1 MVYKQHIA
9 AQCAINPLTERQAS
23 DTLVPMRNPD
33 FRIAAVAAT
42 VLGWGLAPDALA
54 SRARN
59 LTMGTADP
67 LATLSFGSHGS
78 LFHDGKYN
86 MFYNPSYSNDFKNWV
101 AIEKTNGLAGLDSAE
116 GGFVTSFMN
125 YNFGMYF
132 NRGDAVMTG
141 AGANS
146 YANGVNFRPIDV
158 IVSGDIG
165 VEWGFGLTYGAA
177 HASSATTA
185 SDLTLRLGA
194 QMSGLEP
201 FASVKLVGSDRV
213 AGTETRY
220 ATYGAGLRYR
230 WGEWA
235 PYLNWRH
242 DRSAPARDHILG
254 VGLARNTKFDESVRL
269 NYAFGLWRG
278 TAARRTLI
286 PVHIGVEGD
295 LNSWITARAGLSYN
309 VYDRASNVTV
319 ADTTAGALGAT
330 LHVGKIDFDWAVGHV
345 GSGEDVNDGAFAL
358 DSGFF
363 SAASLAYSW

>member
-1 MVYKQHIA
+1 
-9 AQCAINPLTERQAS
+9 
-23 DTLVPMRNPD
+23 
-33 FRIAAVAAT
+33 
-42 VLGWGLAPDALA
+42 
-54 SRARN
+54 
-59 LTMGTADP
+59 MGTADP

-141 AGANS
+141 AGANA

-213 AGTETRY
+213 ADSETRY

-242 DRSAPARDHILG
+242 DRSTPAGGATARDHILG

-309 VYDRASNVTV
+309 VYDRANNVTV